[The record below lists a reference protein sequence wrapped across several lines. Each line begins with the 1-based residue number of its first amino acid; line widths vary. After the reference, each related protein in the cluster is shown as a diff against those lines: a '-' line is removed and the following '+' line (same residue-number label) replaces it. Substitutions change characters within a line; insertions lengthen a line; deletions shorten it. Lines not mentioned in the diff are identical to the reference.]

1 MGLAPRPCLDVD
13 RSAAGVVN
21 AGTLDA
27 IGPFSRERGK
37 VNTGESIGVVQH
49 NGAAVQSVLR
59 WLVVGS
65 AGYFVA
71 AITALH
77 WLRPDVNPAARV
89 TSEYAVGPYG
99 FLMTGAFFVFSV
111 ALAALGVG
119 LARTL
124 STSARTSAS
133 IMLLVL
139 AALATTV
146 AGFFPVD
153 VGEPQPIT
161 AHGWV
166 HRGAAI
172 LAFASM
178 SLAPLLLAGPFRA
191 RPEWKRVAGFSRL
204 VGAVG
209 LLGFVAIQL
218 FLLDQDLAGAAQRI
232 ILALVIGWMVV
243 VAVRMSATETTP

>member
-1 MGLAPRPCLDVD
+1 M
-13 RSAAGVVN
+13 N
-21 AGTLDA
+21 
-27 IGPFSRERGK
+27 
-37 VNTGESIGVVQH
+37 NGESIGVVQH
-49 NGAAVQSVLR
+49 NDAAVQRVLG
-59 WLVVGS
+59 WLAIGS

-77 WLRPDVNPAARV
+77 WLRPDVNAAARV

-99 FLMTGAFFVFSV
+99 FLMTSAFFVLSA

-119 LARTL
+119 LARAL
-124 STSARTSAS
+124 STSARTLAG
-133 IMLLVL
+133 IVLLVL
-139 AALATTV
+139 AALATAV

-172 LAFASM
+172 IAFASL
-178 SLAPLLLAGPFRA
+178 SLAPLILAGPFGA
-191 RPEWKRVAGFSRL
+191 RPEWKRIAAFSRL

-218 FLLDQDLAGAAQRI
+218 FLLDQGLAGAAQRI
-232 ILALVIGWMVV
+232 ILALVIGWMLVA
-243 VAVRMSATETTP
+243 AVRISATDTAP